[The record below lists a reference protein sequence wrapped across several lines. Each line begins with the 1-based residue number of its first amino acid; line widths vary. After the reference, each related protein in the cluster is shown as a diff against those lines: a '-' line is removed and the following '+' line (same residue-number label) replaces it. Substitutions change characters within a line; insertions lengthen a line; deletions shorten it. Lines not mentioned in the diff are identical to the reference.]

1 MDETI
6 DLDALRMFVR
16 VAELGSFT
24 RAGQHLGI
32 PKSRISLRLKALE
45 DRLSAR
51 LLQRTTRAVRLT
63 PSGEQLLDRARLL
76 VSEAAELAT
85 MFQATSTLRGRVR
98 LDLPV
103 AFARNLII
111 PRLPDFLAQH
121 PHLELLISTSDRR
134 VDVVREGFDC
144 VLRVGSLREPG
155 LVARRLGTLPM
166 VNVASL
172 AYLRRYGTPRSI
184 ADLTHHQLVHYS
196 PQLSRQGAS
205 FEYRQAGRWVNQAL
219 PAAVVVNGTDAY
231 LAAGLAGLGILQAPR
246 VGMQDALARGLLV
259 EILPEYTCEPM
270 PVSLV
275 HGHGRTPPK
284 PVRAVL
290 QFLAEAMA
298 PAFRPS

>member
-45 DRLSAR
+45 ERLSAR

-121 PHLELLISTSDRR
+121 PRLELLISTSDRR
-134 VDVVREGFDC
+134 GDVVREGFDC

-166 VNVASL
+166 VNVASP
-172 AYLRRYGTPRSI
+172 AYLRRFGTPRSI

-196 PQLSRQGAS
+196 PQLSGQGAS
-205 FEYRQAGRWVNQAL
+205 FEYRQAGRWVNQSL

-231 LAAGLAGLGILQAPR
+231 LAAGLSGLGILQAPR
-246 VGMQDALARGLLV
+246 VGMQDALSRGLLV
-259 EILPEYTCEPM
+259 EILPEHTCEPM

-275 HGHGRTPPK
+275 HGHGRAPPK

-298 PAFRPS
+298 PAFRPV

>member
-1 MDETI
+1 MNETI

-24 RAGQHLGI
+24 RAGQHLGV

-45 DRLSAR
+45 EHLSTR

-76 VSEAAELAT
+76 VSDAAELAT
-85 MFQATSTLRGRVR
+85 MFQATSTLRGRLR
-98 LDLPV
+98 IDLPV

-121 PHLELLISTSDRR
+121 PHLEVLISTSDRR
-134 VDVVREGFDC
+134 VDVVAEGFDC
-144 VLRVGSLREPG
+144 VLRVGTLREPG
-155 LVARRLGTLPM
+155 LVARRLGALAM
-166 VNVASL
+166 INVASP
-172 AYLRRYGTPRSI
+172 AYLRRFGTPRSI
-184 ADLTHHQLVHYS
+184 ADLGQHQLVHYS
-196 PQLSRQGAS
+196 PLLSGQAAS
-205 FEYRQAGRWVNQAL
+205 FEYRHGGRWLNRAMR
-219 PAAVVVNGTDAY
+219 AAVVVNGTDAY

-246 VGMQDALARGLLV
+246 VGMMDAISRGLLV
-259 EILPEYTCEPM
+259 EILPELTCEPM

-290 QFLAEAMA
+290 QFLADVMA
-298 PAFRPS
+298 PALRSP